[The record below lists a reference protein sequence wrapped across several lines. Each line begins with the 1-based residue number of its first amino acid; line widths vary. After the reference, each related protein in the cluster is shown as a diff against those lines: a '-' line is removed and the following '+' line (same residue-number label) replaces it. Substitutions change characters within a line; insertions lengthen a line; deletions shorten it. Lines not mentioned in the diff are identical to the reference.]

1 MVPVLR
7 VAHIYER
14 GIYQMLQEN
23 NCKQLNSMEESKTK
37 KIFLR
42 FYFILFYFFI
52 SLYFFIFIF
61 LKILFIY
68 FTERE
73 NKQEEQQAEGEGE
86 GASPL
91 SRELNMGLYPRTLGL

>member
-1 MVPVLR
+1 M
-7 VAHIYER
+7 
-14 GIYQMLQEN
+14 
-23 NCKQLNSMEESKTK
+23 ESKSNT
-37 KIFLR
+37 I
-42 FYFILFYFFI
+42 FFI
-52 SLYFFIFIF
+52 SPNQLFVF